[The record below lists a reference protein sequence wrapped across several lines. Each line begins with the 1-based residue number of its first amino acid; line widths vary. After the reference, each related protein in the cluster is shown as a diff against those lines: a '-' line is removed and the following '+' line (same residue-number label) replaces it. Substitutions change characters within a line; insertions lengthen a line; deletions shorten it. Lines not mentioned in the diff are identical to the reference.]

1 MQARMEEKMD
11 EAKNSCAEVKTAAD
25 AGTDCFGM
33 IINYLQGRDYKMRIR
48 DLQESREGDVL
59 LFSSSE
65 HGVALAIHAGKERG
79 YTFVKGRIALLRFKD
94 FLRNGQFLAG
104 VRLG

>member
-1 MQARMEEKMD
+1 MVGQISAVRGLMPEDLETIK
-11 EAKNSCAEVKTAAD
+11 
-25 AGTDCFGM
+25 AGPDCFGM
-33 IINYLQGRDYKMRIR
+33 IVRYLQGRGYEMRLR
-48 DLQESREGDVL
+48 DLDESKEGDVL
-59 LFSSSE
+59 LFTSAT

-94 FLRNGQFLAG
+94 LLRGGQFLAG

>member
-1 MQARMEEKMD
+1 MVGQIS
-11 EAKNSCAEVKTAAD
+11 SCRGLTPAELETIK
-25 AGTDCFGM
+25 AGSDCFGM
-33 IINYLQGRDYKMRIR
+33 VIRYLQEKGYEASFR
-48 DLQESREGDVL
+48 DLAESKEGDIL
-59 LFSSSE
+59 LFTSSL

-79 YTFVKGRIALLRFKD
+79 YTNMKGRIALLRFKD